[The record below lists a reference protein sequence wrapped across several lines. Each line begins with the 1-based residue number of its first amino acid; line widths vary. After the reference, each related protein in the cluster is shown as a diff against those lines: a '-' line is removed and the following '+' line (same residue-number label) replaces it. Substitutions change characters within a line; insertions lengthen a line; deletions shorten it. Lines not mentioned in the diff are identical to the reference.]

1 MNEPRK
7 KDDKIRCDAC
17 PVMCYIAEGRTGACD
32 RYSNDKGDLLRV
44 DPLKIICLLYTSPSP
59 RDRTR
64 SRMPSSA

>member
-32 RYSNDKGDLLRV
+32 RYANDKGDLLRV
-44 DPLKIICLLYTSPSP
+44 DPLKIIILKQHSAPLFLLNFILLL
-59 RDRTR
+59 
-64 SRMPSSA
+64 SS